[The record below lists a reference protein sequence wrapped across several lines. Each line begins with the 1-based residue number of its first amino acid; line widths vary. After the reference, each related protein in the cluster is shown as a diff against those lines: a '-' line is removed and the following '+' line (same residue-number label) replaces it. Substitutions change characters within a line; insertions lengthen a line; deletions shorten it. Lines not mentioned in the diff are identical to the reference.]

1 MGFIINMKAFVAI
14 LSCLAVASAGN
25 YGGLAGLGYAGYG
38 YGLAG
43 AAPVAAVAAAP
54 AAYAAAPAAYAAA
67 PAAYAAGPVGYAGA
81 GVAIGAGIAAPG
93 YLGYGYAHPY
103 DYAGQVYP
111 AAEPYIHEEYAAEPY
126 I

>member
-67 PAAYAAGPVGYAGA
+67 PAAYAA
-81 GVAIGAGIAAPG
+81 APG

-111 AAEPYIHEEYAAEPY
+111 AAEPYIHEEYA
-126 I
+126 